1 MVIGK
6 TIKPKYYY
14 KGRVIILIKN
24 IAVIGGDLR
33 IVKLVSMLKK
43 ENYEVNTY
51 ALEKTNEITNK
62 ASSLQECVNGADIVV
77 GPLPLSSNGEYINTP
92 FSDNK
97 ITIDELLDNLEGKTF
112 IAGSVK
118 QEVYDKI
125 EGRDITILDIVKR
138 EELAVLN
145 AISTAEG
152 AIQIAINETPKNLH
166 GNNVLVLG
174 FGRIGKVLAKMLDGI
189 GARVACEARKTTD
202 LAWIKAYGYEPINL
216 IELKE
221 NLNRFDIIINTIPY
235 VVLDREMLN
244 EVKKDALIIDLAS
257 NPGGVDRNAIKELG
271 IKFNWALSLP
281 GKVSPVTSAEFMK
294 ETLINMFKEI
304 N

>member
-1 MVIGK
+1 M
-6 TIKPKYYY
+6 
-14 KGRVIILIKN
+14 IKN
-24 IAVIGGDLR
+24 IAIIGGDLR
-33 IVKLVSMLKK
+33 IVKLASMLKK
-43 ENYEVNTY
+43 ENYNVKTY
-51 ALEKTNEITNK
+51 ASQNAQEHLQTKTNTLK
-62 ASSLQECVNGADIVV
+62 ECEKHTDIVL
-77 GPLPLSSNGEYINTP
+77 GPLPLSINGEFVNTP
-92 FSDNK
+92 FSEEKVQIEEVINE
-97 ITIDELLDNLEGKTF
+97 IGGKTF
-112 IAGSVK
+112 IAGSIK
-118 QEVYDKI
+118 QEVYEMAEEK
-125 EGRDITILDIVKR
+125 DITVLDIIKR

-174 FGRIGKVLAKMLDGI
+174 FGRIGKVLSKMLDGI

-235 VVLDREMLN
+235 VVLDKDMLGQ
-244 EVKKDALIIDLAS
+244 VKEDALIIDLAS
-257 NPGGVDRNAIKELG
+257 APGGVDKQAVKELG

-294 ETLINMFKEI
+294 ETLLNMFKEI
-304 N
+304 DNN

>member
-1 MVIGK
+1 M
-6 TIKPKYYY
+6 
-14 KGRVIILIKN
+14 IKN

-33 IVKLVSMLKK
+33 IVKLVEMLEK
-43 ENYEVNTY
+43 ENYVISTY
-51 ALEKTNEITNK
+51 GLENAKDITTKCN
-62 ASSLQECVNGADIVV
+62 SIEECIKDADIIL

-92 FSDNK
+92 FSENK
-97 ITIDELLDNLEGKTF
+97 IAIDDLLNNIEGKTF
-112 IAGSVK
+112 IAGSIK

-125 EGRDITILDIVKR
+125 NGKNITVFDIVKR

-152 AIQIAINETPKNLH
+152 AIQIAINETPRNVH

-174 FGRIGKVLAKMLDGI
+174 FGRIGKVLSKMLDGI
-189 GARVACEARKTTD
+189 GAKVACEARKTTD

-221 NLNRFDIIINTIPY
+221 HLHKFDIIINTIPY
-235 VVLDREMLN
+235 IVLTKEMLQ
-244 EVKKDALIIDLAS
+244 EVKEDALIIDLAS

-281 GKVSPVTSAEFMK
+281 GKVAPITSAEFMK
-294 ETLINMFKEI
+294 ETLLNMFKEI
-304 N
+304 DNN

>member
-1 MVIGK
+1 M
-6 TIKPKYYY
+6 
-14 KGRVIILIKN
+14 IKN

-33 IVKLVSMLKK
+33 IVKLVEMLEK
-43 ENYEVNTY
+43 ENYVISTY
-51 ALEKTNEITNK
+51 GLENAKDITTKCN
-62 ASSLQECVNGADIVV
+62 SIEECIKDADIVL

-92 FSDNK
+92 FSENK
-97 ITIDELLDNLEGKTF
+97 IAIDDLLNNIEGKTF
-112 IAGSVK
+112 IAGSIK

-125 EGRDITILDIVKR
+125 NGKNITVSDIVKR

-152 AIQIAINETPKNLH
+152 AIQIAINETPRNVH

-174 FGRIGKVLAKMLDGI
+174 FGRIGKVLSKMLDGI
-189 GARVACEARKTTD
+189 GAKVACEARKTTD

-221 NLNRFDIIINTIPY
+221 HLHKFDIIINTIPY
-235 VVLDREMLN
+235 IVLTKEMLQ
-244 EVKKDALIIDLAS
+244 EVKEDALIIDLAS

-281 GKVSPVTSAEFMK
+281 GKVAPITSAEFMK
-294 ETLINMFKEI
+294 ETLLNMFKEI
-304 N
+304 DNN

>member
-1 MVIGK
+1 M
-6 TIKPKYYY
+6 
-14 KGRVIILIKN
+14 IKN

-33 IVKLVSMLKK
+33 IVKLVEMLEK
-43 ENYEVNTY
+43 ENYVISTY
-51 ALEKTNEITNK
+51 GLENAKDITTKCN
-62 ASSLQECVNGADIVV
+62 SIEECIKDADIVL

-92 FSDNK
+92 FSENK
-97 ITIDELLDNLEGKTF
+97 IAIDDLLNNIEGKTF
-112 IAGSVK
+112 IAGSIK

-125 EGRDITILDIVKR
+125 NGKNITVVDIVKR

-152 AIQIAINETPKNLH
+152 AIQIAINETPRNVH

-174 FGRIGKVLAKMLDGI
+174 FGRIGKVLSKMLDGI
-189 GARVACEARKTTD
+189 GAKVACEARKTTD

-221 NLNRFDIIINTIPY
+221 HLHKFDIIINTIPY
-235 VVLDREMLN
+235 IVLTKEMLQ
-244 EVKKDALIIDLAS
+244 EVKEDALIIDLAS

-281 GKVSPVTSAEFMK
+281 GKVAPITSAEFMK
-294 ETLINMFKEI
+294 ETLLNMFKEI
-304 N
+304 DNN

>member
-1 MVIGK
+1 MV
-6 TIKPKYYY
+6 
-14 KGRVIILIKN
+14 KN

-33 IVKLVSMLKK
+33 IVKLVGMLEK
-43 ENYEVNTY
+43 ENYIVKTY
-51 ALEKTNEITNK
+51 ALERASEIANK
-62 ASSLQECVNGADIVV
+62 CESIQECISGADIVI

-97 ITIDELLDNLEGKTF
+97 ISVEELLNNLEGKTF
-112 IAGSVK
+112 IAGSIR
-118 QEVYDKI
+118 QEVYEKASEKNI
-125 EGRDITILDIVKR
+125 KILDIIKR

-152 AIQIAINETPKNLH
+152 ALQIAINETPKNLH

-174 FGRIGKVLAKMLDGI
+174 FGRIGKVLSKMLDGI
-189 GARVACEARKTTD
+189 GAKVACEARKTTD

-216 IELKE
+216 IELKDKI
-221 NLNRFDIIINTIPY
+221 NKYDIIINTIPF
-235 VVLDREMLN
+235 VVLDKEMLQQ
-244 EVKKDALIIDLAS
+244 VRKDALIIDLAS
-257 NPGGVDRNAIKELG
+257 NPGGVDRKAVKEMG

-294 ETLINMFKEI
+294 ETLINMFKEL

>member
-1 MVIGK
+1 M
-6 TIKPKYYY
+6 IKK
-14 KGRVIILIKN
+14 

-33 IVKLVSMLKK
+33 IVKLVAMLQK
-43 ENYEVNTY
+43 EGYEIKTY
-51 ALEKTNEITNK
+51 ALEKATEIQDTK
-62 ASSLQECVNGADIVV
+62 TSSIQECVEGADVV
-77 GPLPLSSNGEYINTP
+77 LGPLPLSSNGQFVNTP
-92 FSDNK
+92 FSSEK
-97 ITIDELLDNLEGKTF
+97 IQVEDLMGQIGGKTF
-112 IAGSVK
+112 IAGSIK
-118 QEVYDKI
+118 QEVYQMAEDK
-125 EGRDITILDIVKR
+125 DITILDMVKR

-152 AIQIAINETPKNLH
+152 AIQIAINETPRNLH

-174 FGRIGKVLAKMLDGI
+174 FGRIGKVLSKMLDGI

-216 IELKE
+216 IDLKE

-235 VVLDREMLN
+235 IVLNKEMLQ

-257 NPGGVDRNAIKELG
+257 NPGGVDKQAVKELE

-294 ETLINMFKEI
+294 ETLLNMLKEI
-304 N
+304 DNN

>member
-1 MVIGK
+1 MIG
-6 TIKPKYYY
+6 
-14 KGRVIILIKN
+14 LIKN

-33 IVKLVSMLKK
+33 IVKLVEMLEK
-43 ENYEVNTY
+43 ENYVISTY
-51 ALEKTNEITNK
+51 GLENAKDITTKCN
-62 ASSLQECVNGADIVV
+62 SIEECIKDADIVL

-92 FSDNK
+92 FSENK
-97 ITIDELLDNLEGKTF
+97 IAIDDLLNNIEGKTF
-112 IAGSVK
+112 IAGSIK

-125 EGRDITILDIVKR
+125 NGKNITVFDIVKR

-152 AIQIAINETPKNLH
+152 AIQIAINETPRNVH

-174 FGRIGKVLAKMLDGI
+174 FGRIGKVLSKMLDGI
-189 GARVACEARKTTD
+189 GAKVACEARKTTD

-221 NLNRFDIIINTIPY
+221 HLHKFDIIINTIPY
-235 VVLDREMLN
+235 IVLTKEMLQ
-244 EVKKDALIIDLAS
+244 EVKEDALIIDLAS

-281 GKVSPVTSAEFMK
+281 GKVAPITSAEFMK
-294 ETLINMFKEI
+294 ETLLNMFKEI
-304 N
+304 DNN

>member
-1 MVIGK
+1 M
-6 TIKPKYYY
+6 
-14 KGRVIILIKN
+14 IKN
-24 IAVIGGDLR
+24 IAIIGGDLR
-33 IVKLVSMLKK
+33 IVKLASMMKK
-43 ENYEVNTY
+43 ENYNVKTY
-51 ALEKTNEITNK
+51 ALEKAHELADTKTN
-62 ASSLQECVNGADIVV
+62 SLKECVKDADIVL
-77 GPLPLSSNGEYINTP
+77 GPLPLSSSGEFVNTP
-92 FSDNK
+92 FSEEK
-97 ITIDELLDNLEGKTF
+97 VEIEELINEIGGKTF
-112 IAGSVK
+112 IAGSIK
-118 QEVYDKI
+118 QEVYEMAEEK
-125 EGRDITILDIVKR
+125 DITVLDIIKR

-174 FGRIGKVLAKMLDGI
+174 FGRIGKVLSKMLDGI

-216 IELKE
+216 IELKQ

-235 VVLDREMLN
+235 VVLDKDMLGQ
-244 EVKKDALIIDLAS
+244 VKEDALIIDLAS
-257 NPGGVDRNAIKELG
+257 APGGVDKQAVKELG

-294 ETLINMFKEI
+294 ETLLNMFKEI
-304 N
+304 DNN

>member
-1 MVIGK
+1 M
-6 TIKPKYYY
+6 IKQ
-14 KGRVIILIKN
+14 

-33 IVKLVSMLKK
+33 IVKLVEMLEK
-43 ENYEVNTY
+43 ENYVVSTY
-51 ALEKTNEITNK
+51 GLEKAPEIATK
-62 ASSLQECVNGADIVV
+62 CSSIEECVKDADIVL

-92 FSDNK
+92 FSENK
-97 ITIDELLDNLEGKTF
+97 IDIDDLLNNLEGKTF
-112 IAGSVK
+112 IAGSIK

-125 EGRDITILDIVKR
+125 NGKNITVFDIVKR

-152 AIQIAINETPKNLH
+152 AIQIAINETPKNVH

-174 FGRIGKVLAKMLDGI
+174 FGRIGKVLSKMLDGI
-189 GARVACEARKTTD
+189 GAKVACEARKTTD

-221 NLNRFDIIINTIPY
+221 HLHKFDIIINTIPY
-235 VVLDREMLN
+235 IVLTKEMLQ
-244 EVKKDALIIDLAS
+244 EVKEDALIIDLAS

-281 GKVSPVTSAEFMK
+281 GKVAPITSAEFMK
-294 ETLINMFKEI
+294 ETLLNMFKEI
-304 N
+304 DNN